1 MKNLIF
7 AVSIIYLSV
16 PSPLSAQSGLFGTCT
31 QDRVLKF
38 IDVGLTKSEIVQ
50 LCALPA
56 KKQST
61 ASNQPVKKTTQRAQ
75 KKLRGNLA
83 VLNGVWM
90 MDIVCDP

>member
-31 QDRVLKF
+31 QDRVIKF

-61 ASNQPVKKTTQRAQ
+61 ASNQPKKNHTARPEKTKRQFGRL
-75 KKLRGNLA
+75 KWRLDDGYS
-83 VLNGVWM
+83 V
-90 MDIVCDP
+90 